1 MVQDGKLA
9 EALAEFNAGIIQAD
23 KGPDL
28 GLCLANRLGLLL
40 KLFLNGGY
48 VVCSQKNTRNYAKF
62 QVFLVLEHEKK
73 DFDTCM

>member
-48 VVCSQKNTRNYAKF
+48 VVCSQKNPRNYAKF